1 VKRVAIVYLSYTGNT
16 LRIAEAIRRGAGALV
31 ERTDMMPLRQTNPK
45 ALKDYDLIGIGSPV
59 RLGKMPA
66 ELSRFVA
73 GMKSLEGKHCF
84 VFNTHAALPV
94 DFMRMAVTT
103 LRDKGLTV
111 IGFKNWYCAVYL
123 PYVPKPYF
131 TDGHPDEIDLKEAE
145 DFGREMVGRSKG
157 IRNGDIGLVQELPE
171 GVLYDEIYGAKM
183 TGSLPPEVM
192 EARAQGFSIDME
204 KCTRC
209 NYCVELCPTGSID
222 FSSDRPAFRQ
232 CDQCWLCE
240 QTCPQGA
247 ISFNYPPLHK
257 SHNVVVAK
265 RFVPALKRA
274 ELAGRFRPLVKPED
288 VGWETPPY
296 VTKKPPRFIV
306 VSDNKDNR

>member
-1 VKRVAIVYLSYTGNT
+1 MAKGIIVYLSYTGNT
-16 LRIAEAIRRGAGALV
+16 KQIADAIYRGMSRWMDQCDMVRLRE
-31 ERTDMMPLRQTNPK
+31 TDPK
-45 ALKDYDLIGIGSPV
+45 DLIGYDLIGIGSPV

-66 ELSRFVA
+66 ELREFIA
-73 GMKSLEGKHCF
+73 GMNSLEGMHCF

-94 DFMRMAVTT
+94 DFMRESVTA
-103 LRDKGLTV
+103 LREKGLVV

-145 DFGREMVGRSKG
+145 DFGREMAERSQR
-157 IRNGDIGLVQELPE
+157 IHNGETNLIQQLPE
-171 GVLYDEIYGAKM
+171 GELYDEIYGARMK
-183 TGSLPPEVM
+183 GELPPEVM
-192 EARAQGFSIDME
+192 KARAQGFSIDMD

-209 NYCVELCPTGSID
+209 NYCVELCPTNSIE
-222 FSSDRPAFRQ
+222 FSVDPPVFHK

-257 SHNVVVAK
+257 SHNIVVAQ

-274 ELAGRFRPLVKPED
+274 EEMGRFRPLVKPEE
-288 VGWETPPY
+288 VGWDTPLY
-296 VTKKPPRFIV
+296 ITKSPPRFKIV
-306 VSDNKDNR
+306 

>member
-1 VKRVAIVYLSYTGNT
+1 MTKSIIIYLCYTGNT
-16 LRIAEAIRRGAGALV
+16 KQIAEAIYRGMSNWMDQSDIVRL
-31 ERTDMMPLRQTNPK
+31 RKTDPK
-45 ALKDYDLIGIGSPV
+45 DLIGYHLIGIGSPV

-66 ELSRFVA
+66 ELREFIA
-73 GMKSLEGKHCF
+73 GMNSLEGTHCF

-94 DFMRMAVTT
+94 DFMRESVTA
-103 LRDKGLTV
+103 LREKGLVV

-145 DFGREMVGRSKG
+145 DFGREMAERSQR
-157 IRNGDIGLVQELPE
+157 IHNGETNLIQQLPE
-171 GVLYDEIYGAKM
+171 GELYDEIYGARMK
-183 TGSLPPEVM
+183 GELPPEVM
-192 EARAQGFSIDME
+192 KARAQGFSIDMD

-209 NYCVELCPTGSID
+209 NYCVELCPTNSID
-222 FSSDRPAFRQ
+222 FSVIPPAFHK

-240 QTCPQGA
+240 QTCPEGA

-257 SHNVVVAK
+257 SHNIVVAQ

-274 ELAGRFRPLVKPED
+274 EEMGRFRPLVKPEE
-288 VGWETPPY
+288 VGWDTPLY
-296 VTKKPPRFIV
+296 ITKNPPRFRV
-306 VSDNKDNR
+306 V

>member
-1 VKRVAIVYLSYTGNT
+1 MTRGIVVYLSYTGNT
-16 LRIAEAIRRGAGALV
+16 KQIAEAIYRGMSKLMDQSDIV
-31 ERTDMMPLRQTNPK
+31 RLRKTHPK
-45 ALKDYDLIGIGSPV
+45 DLIGYDLIGIGSPV

-66 ELSRFVA
+66 ELREFIA
-73 GMKSLEGKHCF
+73 GMNSMERTHCF

-94 DFMRMAVTT
+94 DFMRESVTA
-103 LRDKGLTV
+103 LREKGLVV

-145 DFGREMVGRSKG
+145 DFGREMAERSQKIHKG
-157 IRNGDIGLVQELPE
+157 ETNLIQQLPE
-171 GVLYDEIYGAKM
+171 GELYDEIYGARMK
-183 TGSLPPEVM
+183 GELPPEVM
-192 EARAQGFSIDME
+192 KARAQGFSIDMD

-209 NYCVELCPTGSID
+209 NYCVELCPTNSIE
-222 FSSDRPAFRQ
+222 FSVDPPVFHK

-240 QTCPQGA
+240 QTCPEGA

-257 SHNVVVAK
+257 SHNIVVAQ

-274 ELAGRFRPLVKPED
+274 EEMGRFRPLVKPEE
-288 VGWETPPY
+288 VGWDTPLY
-296 VTKKPPRFIV
+296 ITKSPPRFKIV
-306 VSDNKDNR
+306 

>member
-1 VKRVAIVYLSYTGNT
+1 MTNAIIVHLSYTGNT
-16 LRIAEAIRRGAGALV
+16 LKIAEAIKKGITPLITQ
-31 ERTDMMPLRQTNPK
+31 TDVVSLRQTDPK
-45 ALKDYDLIGIGSPV
+45 SLAGYDLIGIGSPV

-66 ELSRFVA
+66 ELAAFIEDMN
-73 GMKSLEGKHCF
+73 GLEGKHCF

-94 DFMRMAVTT
+94 DFMKAAVTS

-145 DFGREMVGRSKG
+145 DFGREMVERSQR
-157 IRNGDIGLVQELPE
+157 IRSGESGLIQRLPE
-171 GVLYDEIYGAKM
+171 GALYNELYGAKM

-192 EARAQGFSIDME
+192 EARAQGFSVDLN

-209 NYCVELCPTGSID
+209 GYCVELCPTKSID
-222 FSSDRPAFRQ
+222 FSAEQPVFGP

-240 QTCPQGA
+240 QTCPEGA
-247 ISFNYPPLHK
+247 ISFNYPPLHR
-257 SHNVVVAK
+257 SHNIVVAE
-265 RFVPALKRA
+265 RFVPALKTA

-296 VTKKPPRFIV
+296 VTKKPPRFV
-306 VSDNKDNR
+306 VISDNKDNL